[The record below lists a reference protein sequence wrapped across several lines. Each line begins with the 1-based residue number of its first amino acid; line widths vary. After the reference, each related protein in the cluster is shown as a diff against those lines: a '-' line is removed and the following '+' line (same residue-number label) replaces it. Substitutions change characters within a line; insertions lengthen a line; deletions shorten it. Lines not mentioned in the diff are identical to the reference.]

1 MNFQVT
7 PKEKA
12 HYLVEQFMYALNI
25 RDWEK
30 SKNCAIYL
38 CHNNV
43 RETLEVDKIKF
54 WKSVVAEIEK
64 L

>member
-1 MNFQVT
+1 MNFQVN

-12 HYLVEQFMYALNI
+12 QYLIQTFMYELNI

-30 SKNCAIYL
+30 SKNCSIYL
-38 CHNNV
+38 CHNNI
-43 RETLEVDKIKF
+43 RETLDVDKIKY
-54 WKSVVAEIEK
+54 WKSVVIEIEK